1 MVFFFM
7 QRIEL
12 MERVNLNVTVK
23 RNILGEFFVY
33 VTTDSPVTMREARDG
48 RGEVGMD
55 FGLRTFLALSDGTVI
70 RSPEFF
76 KQGVADIR
84 KGQPR
89 PEPQGVGEQRIRP
102 CTEGD
107 VPQTPGHV
115 IISCKEEFL

>member
-1 MVFFFM
+1 
-7 QRIEL
+7 
-12 MERVNLNVTVK
+12 MERVNLNITVK

-55 FGLRTFLALSDGTVI
+55 FGLRTQDVSYAVGRHRDQI
-70 RSPEFF
+70 P
-76 KQGVADIR
+76 GVFQAGSGR
-84 KGQPR
+84 HPQGQPR